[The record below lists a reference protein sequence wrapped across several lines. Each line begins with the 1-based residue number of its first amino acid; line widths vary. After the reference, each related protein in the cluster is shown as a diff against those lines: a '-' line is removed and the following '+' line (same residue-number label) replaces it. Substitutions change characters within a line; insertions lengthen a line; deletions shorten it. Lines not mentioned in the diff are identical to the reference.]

1 MWRFQHRSSPMLRPF
16 QAQRPFFYLGSIV
29 RQDGGTNKGH
39 SQQTEQSQEHLQE
52 SKHSLEVIIVQH
64 QDWAKAVPKLQIVD
78 SALRITVVADDQT
91 WTRQAVILSYDKH

>member
-1 MWRFQHRSSPMLRPF
+1 MKVPTPVKPNA
-16 QAQRPFFYLGSIV
+16 QALPSTETFIYLGSIV

-64 QDWAKAVPKLQIVD
+64 QD
-78 SALRITVVADDQT
+78 
-91 WTRQAVILSYDKH
+91 